1 MKVYISYTR
10 AQIIIHTNA
19 NCIDIKQEAKE
30 NERIVILTNDNL
42 LDVLQ
47 LFLKKNWKFSS
58 TKGKE
63 DLWLDMSLLDAKLE
77 ESLVFVIRS
86 IIATYY
92 KPFVQSE
99 VIFHC

>member
-77 ESLVFVIRS
+77 ESLVFVIRA
-86 IIATYY
+86 ILATYY

>member
-58 TKGKE
+58 AKGKE
-63 DLWLDMSLLDAKLE
+63 DLWLDMSLQDQKLE